1 MLVNTQP
8 LGSALASK
16 FSSRFTTTSLPDH
29 NAVVMQNHGFTVV
42 GQSIQQAVFRAVYT
56 HVNASLQ
63 MKAITLQAAI
73 GHVGDDKIGYLDEKQ
88 VAGCTAMGN
97 NSFERP
103 WGLWVKEVATDELY
117 DHELKPTVHRST
129 TREPI
134 KAQTRK
140 EQQQTQPTIT
150 QKLDNKLS
158 ELYQEP
164 AIALTKIENE
174 VGNKTVP
181 DDEPKPRS
189 LAREIMYLTIF
200 FGLFWVA
207 LISYVWGTMPKKPEV
222 SEL

>member
-1 MLVNTQP
+1 
-8 LGSALASK
+8 
-16 FSSRFTTTSLPDH
+16 
-29 NAVVMQNHGFTVV
+29 MQNHGFTVV

-73 GHVGDDKIGYLDEKQ
+73 GHISDDKIGYLDEKQ

-117 DHELKPTVHRST
+117 DHESKPTARQNT

-134 KAQTRK
+134 KAQPRK
-140 EQQQTQPTIT
+140 EQQQTQPSIT
-150 QKLDNKLS
+150 QKLENKLS

-164 AIALTKIENE
+164 PTTPTRIDNE
-174 VGNKTVP
+174 IGSKVVP

-207 LISYVWGTMPKKPEV
+207 LILYVWGTMPKKAEV